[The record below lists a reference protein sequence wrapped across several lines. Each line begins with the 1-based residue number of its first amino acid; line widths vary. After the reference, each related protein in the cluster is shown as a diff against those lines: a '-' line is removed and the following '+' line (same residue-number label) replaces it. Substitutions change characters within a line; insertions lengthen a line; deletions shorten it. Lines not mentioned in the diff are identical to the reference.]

1 MERGRLQSRPRSAV
15 FGAVA
20 LIAAVLVAGCGD
32 DGGSTDSE
40 AKADFIAQADYV
52 IDLGPG
58 SGAAGGEIVY
68 GGPLEGLVDAPR
80 SATGPYLRRYLNSDC
95 TPHGNRADYGARTVD
110 SP

>member
-40 AKADFIAQADYV
+40 AKADFKEAVALSPYSV
-52 IDLGPG
+52 LAAEHHRVGP
-58 SGAAGGEIVY
+58 AA
-68 GGPLEGLVDAPR
+68 PTTAPP
-80 SATGPYLRRYLNSDC
+80 A
-95 TPHGNRADYGARTVD
+95 
-110 SP
+110 